1 MIFSLIYFAAAL
13 QGFLLSLTLWLHK
26 RNVSA
31 NHILACWLVCLSID
45 LLGQIYYQQA
55 YREYPQFIGLTNF
68 LPLTYGSFLFLF
80 VKSLFSRLP
89 FCRRDLLHFLPFVL
103 MLLLIGDYLL
113 LSGQEKLQ
121 LVEDISAG
129 KAGWRMDLV
138 DWAMNLAGV
147 GYAFIT
153 FWFFR
158 RQVVASGLMWLR
170 IMLTINC
177 AIWAFV
183 CLSCFVPELLPIK
196 DNQFIYLLSSL
207 FIYILGYFS
216 LKTPEIFSPATEK
229 ESGPKYGD
237 NRLSDD
243 LREQLSSALVTYLQ
257 ESEIWK
263 DNQLSLNQLAE
274 KSGFSAHHISQVLN
288 DHLGK
293 SFNDFLAEFRIQ
305 AVCAQL
311 LSESDKSILDIA
323 MECGFSSKSSFNAS
337 FKKITG
343 TTPSAYRKSIVSD

>member
-1 MIFSLIYFAAAL
+1 MIFSLIFFAAAL

-31 NHILACWLVCLSID
+31 NHILACWLVWLSVD

-68 LPLTYGSFLFLF
+68 FPLTYGGFLFLY
-80 VKSLFSRLP
+80 VKSLVNREAFSRKD
-89 FCRRDLLHFLPFVL
+89 FLHFLPFVL
-103 MLLLIGDYLL
+103 MMLLISDYLL

-121 LVEDISAG
+121 LIEDIIAS

-138 DWAMNLAGV
+138 DWVMDITGFS
-147 GYAFIT
+147 YAFIT
-153 FWFFR
+153 LWMFR
-158 RQVVASGLMWLR
+158 KQALTSGLIWLR

-177 AIWAFV
+177 VIWTFV
-183 CLSCFVPELLPIK
+183 FVSCFFPDQLPIQ
-196 DNQFIYLLSSL
+196 DNQVIYLLSSL

-216 LKTPEIFSPATEK
+216 LKTPEIFSPSK

-243 LREQLSSALVTYLQ
+243 LREQVSQSLETYLQ
-257 ESEIWK
+257 QTEIWK
-263 DNQLSLNQLAE
+263 DSQLSLSQLAD

-288 DHLGK
+288 DYLGK
-293 SFNDFLAEFRIQ
+293 SFNDYLAEFRIQ
-305 AVCAQL
+305 AVCRQL
-311 LSESDKSILDIA
+311 LIDMDKSILDIA

-343 TTPSAYRKSIVSD
+343 TTPSQYRKTTSVSQ